1 MDRHILFGF
10 TNVDQSA
17 DPDYFIR
24 FLDTASSEE
33 SFQGYKRRSFSLL
46 EIKSGQ
52 RILELGGGTGDDA
65 RALAAPR
72 RSRGRKSTASIT
84 ARPWSMKPGNVLLV
98 RDYPSFFTGGDATSS
113 GLRQQR
119 L

>member
-33 SFQGYKRRSFSLL
+33 SFQG
-46 EIKSGQ
+46 
-52 RILELGGGTGDDA
+52 
-65 RALAAPR
+65 
-72 RSRGRKSTASIT
+72 
-84 ARPWSMKPGNVLLV
+84 
-98 RDYPSFFTGGDATSS
+98 
-113 GLRQQR
+113 
-119 L
+119 